1 MNKSEKKRN
10 RFIKINYDFELKYLI
25 FFSIKYLYLFFFKI
39 LRKKQFIPIF
49 LPFFLKQYF
58 YDRLNK
64 KFIKIIIRDYT
75 DWTMVNQI
83 FVNEDYNLKKFI
95 RYKEI
100 FNFYKNL
107 VKNNIKPLIIDCGG
121 HIGLAAK
128 YFNIA
133 YPNCRI
139 ISIEPDY
146 NNFKL
151 AKKNCKE
158 TINIEILNN
167 AVGSD
172 KGKCLIYDPKLGGN
186 ALRINRNHKGD
197 VNIIS
202 INDILKKNKETP
214 FIIKI
219 DIEGFEDDLFSNN
232 TEWIDLFPVIIIE
245 LHDWMLPK
253 KLSSKNFLSLISK
266 KDRDFIYSGE
276 NIFSISNTLL
286 N

>member
-25 FFSIKYLYLFFFKI
+25 FYSIKYLYLFFFKI

-83 FVNEDYNLKKFI
+83 FVNEDYNLKEFI

-172 KGKCLIYDPKLGGN
+172 KGKCSIYDPKLGGN

-197 VNIIS
+197 INIIS
-202 INDILKKNKETP
+202 INNILKKNNETP

>member
-1 MNKSEKKRN
+1 MNKSEKKNN
-10 RFIKINYDFELKYLI
+10 RFVKINYDFELKYLI
-25 FFSIKYLYLFFFKI
+25 FYSIKYLYLFFFKI

-64 KFIKIIIRDYT
+64 KFMKILIRDYT

-83 FVNEDYNLKKFI
+83 FINEDYNLKKFI

-107 VKNNIKPLIIDCGG
+107 VKNNITPLIIDCGG

-128 YFNIA
+128 YFSIA

-146 NNFKL
+146 KNFKL
-151 AKKNCKE
+151 AKKNCKDS
-158 TINIEILNN
+158 INIEILNN
-167 AVGSD
+167 AIGSD
-172 KGKCLIYDPKLGGN
+172 KGKCSIYDPKLGGN

-197 VNIIS
+197 INIIS

-219 DIEGFEDDLFSNN
+219 DIEGFENDLFSNN